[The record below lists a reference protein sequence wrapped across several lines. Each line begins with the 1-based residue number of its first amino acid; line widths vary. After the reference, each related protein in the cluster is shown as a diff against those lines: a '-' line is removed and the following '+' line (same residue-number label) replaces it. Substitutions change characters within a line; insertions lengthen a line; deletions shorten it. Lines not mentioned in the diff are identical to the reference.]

1 MIQSFNYP
9 EHVRQFLGRLRS
21 LCGSHP
27 DQRPP
32 NPGARANLR
41 RGASAAT
48 RHLAWPVVRQ
58 CGGDLRLPAWTA
70 IGAAFASYPQPER
83 EPKPERNFGATC
95 LELAV
100 PTRRKDKSGS
110 VISSFDPR
118 FRRVLAA
125 ESAGQLC
132 ERILPIVRLAKS
144 KGAAVHYEELLW
156 ALLRWDTDD
165 GAARERRRIRWATSY
180 WQPGAT
186 ETEEVIEL

>member
-9 EHVRQFLGRLRS
+9 EHVRQFLGRLRN

-27 DQRPP
+27 DQRPT

-48 RHLAWPVVRQ
+48 RHLAWPIVRQ
-58 CGGDLRLPAWTA
+58 CGGDLRHPAWTT
-70 IGAAFASYPQPER
+70 IGAAFAFYPQPER
-83 EPKPERNFGATC
+83 ETKLTDNFGTTC
-95 LELAV
+95 FLLAS
-100 PTRRKDKSGS
+100 PTRENDKSGRS
-110 VISSFDPR
+110 ISRFDPR

-125 ESAGQLC
+125 ESARQLC

-165 GAARERRRIRWATSY
+165 GAARERSRIRWATSY
-180 WQPGAT
+180 WQPGAA

>member
-1 MIQSFNYP
+1 MSQSFKYP
-9 EHVRQFLGRLRS
+9 DHVRQFLGRLRA
-21 LCGSHP
+21 LCGSGP
-27 DQRPP
+27 NQPAP

-58 CGGDLRLPAWTA
+58 CGGDLRHPAWSA
-70 IGAAFASYPQPER
+70 IGAAFAFYPQPER

-95 LELAV
+95 FELAV
-100 PTRRKDKSGS
+100 PTRRKDKSGR
-110 VISSFDPR
+110 VISRFDPR

-125 ESAGQLC
+125 ESARQLC

-144 KGAAVHYEELLW
+144 KGAAIHYEELLW

-165 GAARERRRIRWATSY
+165 GVARERSRIRWATSY
-180 WQPGAT
+180 WQPGAA

>member
-1 MIQSFNYP
+1 MSQSFNYP

-32 NPGARANLR
+32 KPGARANLR

-58 CGGDLRLPAWTA
+58 CGGDLRHPAWTA

-83 EPKPERNFGATC
+83 EPKPERNFGASC
-95 LELAV
+95 FELAV
-100 PTRRKDKSGS
+100 PTRRKDKSGR
-110 VISSFDPR
+110 VISSFDSR

-125 ESAGQLC
+125 ESARQLC

-165 GAARERRRIRWATSY
+165 GAARERSRIRWATSY
-180 WQPGAT
+180 WQPGKA

>member
-9 EHVRQFLGRLRS
+9 EHVRQFLGRLRN

-32 NPGARANLR
+32 NTAARANLR

-58 CGGDLRLPAWTA
+58 CGGDLRYPAWTA
-70 IGAAFASYPQPER
+70 IGTAFASYPQPER

-95 LELAV
+95 FELAV
-100 PTRRKDKSGS
+100 PTRRKDKSGR

-125 ESAGQLC
+125 ESARQLC

-144 KGAAVHYEELLW
+144 KGVAVHYEELLW

-165 GAARERRRIRWATSY
+165 GAARERKPYSV
-180 WQPGAT
+180 GD
-186 ETEEVIEL
+186 ELLAARCGGN